1 MFRTM
6 SLLTRFGVASAVLLA
21 VVGIVLAETLSAL
34 IEKRAWVQA
43 EHTAVV
49 AVGLGIAPRLDS
61 SEFASPIEGP
71 DKKSLDRAMAEAAL
85 TQNGYQVLRVKV
97 FNSSGTVI
105 YSDLEQIVGK
115 TYGSADLERALDGD
129 LVSKTTT
136 LDDQDELL
144 DNASI
149 GSKALEVYV
158 PLTYGAGEPVGV
170 AEIYLPYA
178 PVADAIAQDVR
189 LLYAT
194 LVAALLAFYLLM
206 FRIVARAS
214 RRLLD
219 QAHEL
224 GASAER
230 NEYLAHHDV
239 LTALPNRTLLSDR
252 LERAVLEARRRGTDV
267 GVLLIDLDRFKE
279 VNDTLGHQ
287 TGDALLRQV
296 GDRIADELREMDTV
310 ARLGG
315 DEFVVLLPQLESI
328 DAAIRVTQRILDG
341 LHRPFTVQ
349 GIDLAVE
356 ASIGIACY
364 PDHGGDHG
372 VLLQHADVAMYVA
385 KEARGT
391 YAVYD
396 AGSDTSS
403 LSRTTL
409 LNELRRA
416 LDERELVLYYQ
427 PTAEL
432 SDGAVRSVEA
442 LVRWQHPTRGLLTPM
457 EFVPVAEQTGLIS
470 DLTTYV
476 ISEALRQLRVWLDE
490 GRDLCVSVNLS
501 ARNLMD
507 PNLPVLVES
516 LLAQA
521 GVDASRLEVEVTETS
536 AMADPILAAAV
547 LSGLS
552 ELGVSVAVDDY
563 GTGYSSLS
571 YLRSLP
577 IGTLKIDRSFVTR
590 MRQDEG
596 NAVIVRS
603 TIELAHNLGLRVVAE
618 GVEDLETYD
627 VLAGLGCT
635 VAQGYFL
642 SRPVPPG
649 TLAVLLDLRAARLS
663 ELVPSTS
670 IPPDGLAVASRA

>member
-1 MFRTM
+1 
-6 SLLTRFGVASAVLLA
+6 
-21 VVGIVLAETLSAL
+21 
-34 IEKRAWVQA
+34 
-43 EHTAVV
+43 
-49 AVGLGIAPRLDS
+49 
-61 SEFASPIEGP
+61 
-71 DKKSLDRAMAEAAL
+71 
-85 TQNGYQVLRVKV
+85 
-97 FNSSGTVI
+97 
-105 YSDLEQIVGK
+105 
-115 TYGSADLERALDGD
+115 
-129 LVSKTTT
+129 
-136 LDDQDELL
+136 
-144 DNASI
+144 
-149 GSKALEVYV
+149 
-158 PLTYGAGEPVGV
+158 
-170 AEIYLPYA
+170 
-178 PVADAIAQDVR
+178 
-189 LLYAT
+189 
-194 LVAALLAFYLLM
+194 
-206 FRIVARAS
+206 
-214 RRLLD
+214 
-219 QAHEL
+219 
-224 GASAER
+224 
-230 NEYLAHHDV
+230 
-239 LTALPNRTLLSDR
+239 
-252 LERAVLEARRRGTDV
+252 
-267 GVLLIDLDRFKE
+267 
-279 VNDTLGHQ
+279 
-287 TGDALLRQV
+287 
-296 GDRIADELREMDTV
+296 
-310 ARLGG
+310 
-315 DEFVVLLPQLESI
+315 
-328 DAAIRVTQRILDG
+328 
-341 LHRPFTVQ
+341 
-349 GIDLAVE
+349 
-356 ASIGIACY
+356 
-364 PDHGGDHG
+364 
-372 VLLQHADVAMYVA
+372 
-385 KEARGT
+385 
-391 YAVYD
+391 
-396 AGSDTSS
+396 
-403 LSRTTL
+403 
-409 LNELRRA
+409 
-416 LDERELVLYYQ
+416 
-427 PTAEL
+427 
-432 SDGAVRSVEA
+432 
-442 LVRWQHPTRGLLTPM
+442 M

>member
-1 MFRTM
+1 MFGKM
-6 SLLTRFGVASAVLLA
+6 SLLARFGVASAVLLA
-21 VVGIVLAETLSAL
+21 IVGIVLAQTLSAV

-43 EHTAVV
+43 EQTAVV
-49 AVGLGIAPRLDS
+49 AVGLGIAPRLDPA
-61 SEFASPIEGP
+61 EFTSTIVGP
-71 DKKSLDRAMAEAAL
+71 NKDVLDRALEEAAL
-85 TQNGYQVLRVKV
+85 TPNGYQVLRVKV
-97 FNSSGTVI
+97 FNTYGTVI
-105 YSDLEQIVGK
+105 YSDLEEIVGN
-115 TYGSADLERALDGD
+115 TYDSPDLKRALAGE
-129 LVSKTTT
+129 LLSKTTT

-158 PLTYGAGEPVGV
+158 PLTYGAGKPVGV

-178 PVADAIAQDVR
+178 PVANAIRQDTR

-194 LVAALLAFYLLM
+194 LLSALLAFYLLM
-206 FRIVARAS
+206 FRLVARAS

-219 QAHEL
+219 QAHQL

-230 NEYLAHHDV
+230 NEYLAHHDA
-239 LTALPNRTLLSDR
+239 LTALPNRALLSDR
-252 LERAVLEARRRGTDV
+252 LERAVVEARRRGTDV

-279 VNDTLGHQ
+279 VNDTLGHE
-287 TGDALLRQV
+287 TGDALLREV
-296 GDRIADELREMDTV
+296 GDRIAGELREMDTV

-315 DEFVVLLPQLESI
+315 DEFVVLLPQLEDI
-328 DAAIRVTQRILDG
+328 EAAILVTQRILNA
-341 LHRPFTVQ
+341 LHRPFTVR

-364 PDHGGDHG
+364 PDHGPNHG

-391 YAVYD
+391 YAIYD

-403 LSRTTL
+403 LARTTL

-432 SDGAVRSVEA
+432 ADGTVRSVEA

-476 ISEALRQLRVWLDE
+476 ISEALRQLRIWIDE

-507 PNLPVLVES
+507 PHLPELVES
-516 LLAQA
+516 LLTRA
-521 GVDASRLEVEVTETS
+521 GVDPCRLEVEVTETS
-536 AMADPILAAAV
+536 AMADPVRAAAV
-547 LSGLS
+547 LRGLS
-552 ELGVSVAVDDY
+552 KLGVAVAVDDY

-618 GVEDLETYD
+618 GVEDVETYD

-642 SRPVPPG
+642 SRPLPPE
-649 TLAVLLDLRAARLS
+649 TLAVLLDLRAEQL
-663 ELVPSTS
+663 LVPAASA
-670 IPPDGLAVASRA
+670 PPDDLASPSPF